1 MSPVGAGIF
10 ATISSNTSSILRPVF
25 AEIRGASNASMPIT
39 SSISCAISSGLAE
52 GRSILLI
59 TGKTSTGFE
68 FQLEDEALD
77 DYELLEN
84 LKKVDDGDTN
94 VLIIVVDQL
103 LGEEQ
108 KNRLKDHVRTEKGRV
123 SAKRL
128 LEEVSE
134 IFNSCNAGKN

>member
-1 MSPVGAGIF
+1 M
-10 ATISSNTSSILRPVF
+10 
-25 AEIRGASNASMPIT
+25 
-39 SSISCAISSGLAE
+39 
-52 GRSILLI
+52 I